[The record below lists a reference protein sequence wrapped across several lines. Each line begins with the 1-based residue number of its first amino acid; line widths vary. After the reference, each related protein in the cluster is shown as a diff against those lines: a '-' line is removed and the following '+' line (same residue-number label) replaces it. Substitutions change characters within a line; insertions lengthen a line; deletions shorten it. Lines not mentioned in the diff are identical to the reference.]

1 MKEQVVV
8 KNLKSIAPVTLLAVV
23 LVVLSGCH
31 HASTGGLHKVRWVS
45 ETDSKT
51 VLEFTL
57 RVPSI
62 MGRMHMAVFGGPVSG
77 TYILKDNDKTL
88 EGVVTQFEDSFV
100 LISNDGKNQKFA
112 VDRST
117 GALKD
122 EAGTVWKADSP
133 PGTTALKDATLKE
146 W

>member
-1 MKEQVVV
+1 MT
-8 KNLKSIAPVTLLAVV
+8 NLKSVFSVTLLAVAFV
-23 LVVLSGCH
+23 ALSGCH
-31 HASTGGLHKVRWVS
+31 VSAGLHKVRWVN
-45 ETDSKT
+45 EADSGK

-57 RVPSI
+57 RVPTV
-62 MGRMHMAVFGGPVSG
+62 MGRMHMAVFGGPVRG

-100 LISNDGKNQKFA
+100 LFSNDGKNQKFA

-122 EAGTVWKADSP
+122 EAGTVWKADN
-133 PGTTALKDATLKE
+133 PGTSALKDATLKE

>member
-1 MKEQVVV
+1 M

-31 HASTGGLHKVRWVS
+31 HVSTDGLHKIRWVS
-45 ETDSKT
+45 ETDSKK

-57 RVPSI
+57 RVPSV
-62 MGRMHMAVFGGPVSG
+62 MKRMHMAVFGGPVRG

-122 EAGTVWKADSP
+122 ETGAVWKADN
-133 PGTTALKDATLKE
+133 PGTAALKEATLKE

>member
-1 MKEQVVV
+1 MKS
-8 KNLKSIAPVTLLAVV
+8 LKSVFCVTLLAVA
-23 LVVLSGCH
+23 VVALSGC
-31 HASTGGLHKVRWVS
+31 HASTGGLHKVRWVN
-45 ETDSKT
+45 EADTSK

-57 RVPSI
+57 KVPNV
-62 MGRMHMAVFGGPVSG
+62 MGRMHMAVFGGRVRG

-88 EGVVTQFEDSFV
+88 EGVVTQFEDSFR
-100 LISNDGKNQKFA
+100 LTSNDGKEQKFA

-122 EAGTVWKADSP
+122 ETGAVWKADN
-133 PGTTALKDATLKE
+133 PGTTALKEATLKE

>member
-1 MKEQVVV
+1 M
-8 KNLKSIAPVTLLAVV
+8 KNLKSVVPVSLLAIA

-31 HASTGGLHKVRWVS
+31 GSTGGLHKIRWVN
-45 ETDSKT
+45 EADSGK
-51 VLEFTL
+51 VIEFTL
-57 RVPSI
+57 RVPTV
-62 MGRMHMAVFGGPVSG
+62 MGRMHMAVFGGPVRG

-117 GALKD
+117 GALTD
-122 EAGTVWKADSP
+122 EAGAVWKADSP
-133 PGTTALKDATLKE
+133 PGTTALKEATLKE

>member
-1 MKEQVVV
+1 MT
-8 KNLKSIAPVTLLAVV
+8 NLKSVFSVTLLAVAFV
-23 LVVLSGCH
+23 ALSGCH
-31 HASTGGLHKVRWVS
+31 VSTGGLHKVRWVNES
-45 ETDSKT
+45 DTSK

-57 RVPSI
+57 NVPNV
-62 MGRMHMAVFGGPVSG
+62 MGRMHMAVFGGRVRG

-88 EGVVTQFEDSFV
+88 EGAVTQLEDSFR
-100 LISNDGKNQKFA
+100 LTSNDGKEQKFE

-122 EAGTVWKADSP
+122 EAGTVWKADNP
-133 PGTTALKDATLKE
+133 PGTAALKKATLKE